1 MLAGDGTV
9 VTRGRELLVA
19 CSTVV
24 MAMCFVLGTP
34 RSGGPDEP
42 AHAVASAALV
52 RGDRAVVFSASE
64 TPLEQYTLP
73 GMIGRPDP
81 SCFALQP
88 EMPAACAG
96 VGILTT
102 EPWSVTSTAGAY
114 PIWGH
119 LAPGLA
125 SLVPWAGGYL
135 HLARLF
141 NLAIPLLLLIASLV
155 ALRRLGAMPAVAAL
169 LGLAPIAWFS
179 LGVVNPSAQAIAG
192 GLALWVGLLTR
203 ARSQPF
209 GWLAV
214 AGWVAL
220 LLTRREGGL
229 WASIIVILVCVATD
243 QRPSELWA
251 RLSRGQRSVVVLS
264 VVLQVL
270 ARLGGHVGAVDTV
283 MAAATLLVV
292 AAEPLLLWLRAP
304 STTARPRR
312 SVAFG
317 IGGALLVGV
326 LIVLALDQAIDGGL
340 RLSAVKGVLGGTGE
354 HLRQLVG
361 VMGWV
366 DAPTPDSAVVLWWA
380 MVGVVF
386 ALPLMLRPRV
396 ALVTLAGFIAA
407 LATAWVLEL
416 GAAGVGWTGAWQ
428 GRYSV
433 PLTVGLPVLAVV
445 AAGAVRTSRAIT
457 VTVAVG
463 LVVVLNLAFANTQ
476 RRWGVGR
483 SGSMLPWDWD
493 TWGAPVSP
501 AVLLCVHLAA
511 SVALVA
517 ACVGGGG
524 GRTDS
529 TTSARPT

>member
-19 CSTVV
+19 CSAVV

-42 AHAVASAALV
+42 AHAVASAALI

-81 SCFALQP
+81 SCFAFQP
-88 EMPAACAG
+88 EVPAACAG
-96 VGILTT
+96 IGILTT
-102 EPWSVTSTAGAY
+102 EPGSVTSSAGAY

-125 SLVPWAGGYL
+125 SFVPWAGGYL

-141 NLAIPLLLLIASLV
+141 NLAIPLLLVIASLV
-155 ALRRLGAMPAVAAL
+155 TLRRLGAAPAVAAL
-169 LGLAPIAWFS
+169 LGFAPIAWFS

-203 ARSQPF
+203 ARSQPL

-214 AGWVAL
+214 AGWAAL
-220 LLTRREGGL
+220 VLTRREGGL
-229 WASIIVILVCVATD
+229 WASIIVVLVCVATD

-251 RLSRGQRSVVVLS
+251 RLSPGRRSVVVLS

-292 AAEPLLLWLRAP
+292 IAEPLLLWLRAP

-312 SVAFG
+312 SVAFAV
-317 IGGALLVGV
+317 GGALLVGV
-326 LIVLALDQAIDGGL
+326 LVALVLDRAIDGGL

-366 DAPTPDSAVVLWWA
+366 DAPTPGPAVVMWWV

-396 ALVTLAGFIAA
+396 AVVTLAGFIAA

-428 GRYSV
+428 GRYSL

-445 AAGAVRTSRAIT
+445 AAGAVSSSRAIT
-457 VTVAVG
+457 VTVAAGV
-463 LVVVLNLAFANTQ
+463 VVVLNLAFANTQ
-476 RRWGVGR
+476 RRWGVGA

-501 AVLLCVHLAA
+501 AALLCAHLAA
-511 SVALVA
+511 SIALVA

-524 GRTDS
+524 GQTDS
-529 TTSARPT
+529 TTSARTV